1 MENENIEATVENQI
15 LTKEEIAEVESLKDT
30 KEEELTPDQKANKK
44 LYARMKEYKTKF
56 DESKKSHEEEIAK
69 IKAELEEAKK
79 KPNGDTNNNTDKK
92 EVELDP
98 IEFAK
103 RVRSLSS
110 LEDEE
115 ISYAQILAKGMDK
128 SVDDAIKTNEFK
140 VWSEARKEQIKKEKG
155 LDPDGRKAAEQK
167 KDEFFEKF
175 SANLPKG
182 FDFKK

>member
-1 MENENIEATVENQI
+1 MAETIIEATVDNQL
-15 LTKEEIAEVESLKDT
+15 LTKEEIAEVETLGDKTDD
-30 KEEELTPDQKANKK
+30 ELTPDQKANKK
-44 LYARMKEYKTKF
+44 LYARMKEYQ
-56 DESKKSHEEEIAK
+56 SKLKDKEKSHEEEIAK

-79 KPNGDTNNNTDKK
+79 KPNGDQNNNSEKK
-92 EVELDP
+92 DVELDP
-98 IEFAK
+98 SEFAK

-128 SVDDAIKTNEFK
+128 SVDEAIKTNEFK

-155 LDPDGRKAAEQK
+155 LDPDGRKVVEQK

-175 SANLPKG
+175 SKNLPKG
-182 FDFKK
+182 FEIKR